1 MKSPMGYGFVPWEG
15 MFFISPQGTRGRS
28 YSAPPM
34 GRVDREERFQGVK
47 LRKKM
52 LVFFDKDQSYAVFL
66 PGLFL
71 QEILGRIKGWPQLGF
86 GQGAERADASP

>member
-34 GRVDREERFQGVK
+34 GRVDLEERFQGVK
-47 LRKKM
+47 LRMKI
-52 LVFFDKDQSYAVFL
+52 LVFFDKDQYHAVFL
-66 PGLFL
+66 QIRYNIRGLFSA
-71 QEILGRIKGWPQLGF
+71 GNSWKN
-86 GQGAERADASP
+86 